1 MVFCFPLP
9 GETRY
14 GRLRPPSR
22 LKMNSLCSA
31 LTAVLASQTIQLSG
45 KRETKHH
52 ELAQITVKILDSNR
66 PSHGSP
72 KHSSSMG
79 YEHFA
84 RLLPA
89 NVRFLSGLPCDEG
102 GLRADPATRPRRASL
117 HLPCSKAAAFGLH
130 SYLLLRPSWHT
141 LARHSSQAQQ

>member
-1 MVFCFPLP
+1 VGIESFIVHLQLLNRNVAHNLHTHSHQAILACNFVFCTQILGFWEKTSGDSSSSARQRLHSDRDRRVVFCFPLP

-22 LKMNSLCSA
+22 LKMNSLRSA
-31 LTAVLASQTIQLSG
+31 LTAVLARQTIQLSG

-72 KHSSSMG
+72 I
-79 YEHFA
+79 
-84 RLLPA
+84 
-89 NVRFLSGLPCDEG
+89 
-102 GLRADPATRPRRASL
+102 
-117 HLPCSKAAAFGLH
+117 HLKRCLG
-130 SYLLLRPSWHT
+130 RV
-141 LARHSSQAQQ
+141 